1 VTDVSGPL
9 RGLVERVVERAV
21 ALGATGADALAVESD
36 AFSVQVRM
44 GEVET
49 TTGARDRGLGVR
61 VFHGPRSASAS
72 TSDLSPESV
81 ERLVAQTVE
90 LARLTQ
96 EDPFAGLPEGND
108 PAPSADPLELTDG
121 GTHLTIEARVALA
134 REAEEAARKA
144 DPRITNSEGAAFD
157 ASTGEIAYA
166 RSNGFSGAYRTSSY
180 GISATPVAADD
191 GGMQRDYWFTSA
203 RHFADLEPPEA
214 VGREAARRVLRRLG
228 ARKVPTCRV
237 PVVFDPEM
245 AAGLISHLAG
255 AVSGSA
261 VYKGASFLGD
271 KLGQAIAA
279 PGVTVIDDGLRPR
292 GLGSRPFDGEGV
304 PVRRQAVVEGG
315 MLNTFLLDTYSA
327 RKLGQATTG
336 SARRGLGGNPS
347 PGISNFHLVP
357 GTATPEA
364 IIASVENG
372 FYVTELIGFGVN
384 GVTGDYSRGA
394 VGLWIENGELAFPV
408 EEVTISGNLLEM
420 YQGIEMIGN
429 DLNFHRR
436 VAAPTLKVG
445 RMTVAGD

>member
-1 VTDVSGPL
+1 MTDAAGPL
-9 RGLVERVVERAV
+9 RGLVERVVARAV
-21 ALGATGADALAVESD
+21 ALGATGADALAVEAD
-36 AFSVQVRM
+36 AFSVHVRM

-81 ERLVAQTVE
+81 EQLVAQTVE

-96 EDPFAGLPEGND
+96 EDPFAGLPEGVAQ
-108 PAPSADPLELTDG
+108 APTEGLDLTDG
-121 GTHLTIEARVALA
+121 GIALDIEARVALA

-144 DPRITNSEGAAFD
+144 DPRITNSEGASFD
-157 ASTGEIAYA
+157 ASTGEVAYA

-180 GISATPVAADD
+180 GLSVTPVAADE
-191 GGMQRDYWFTSA
+191 GGMQRDYWYTGA
-203 RHFADLEPPEA
+203 RHFADLDPPEA

-228 ARKVPTCRV
+228 ARKVATCRV

-245 AAGLISHLAG
+245 AAGLLSHLAG
-255 AVSGSA
+255 AASGAS
-261 VYKGASFLGD
+261 VYKGASFLAD
-271 KLGQAIAA
+271 KLGQPVAA

-304 PVRRQAVVEGG
+304 AVRRNAVVEGG
-315 MLNTFLLDTYSA
+315 VLKSFLLDTYSA
-327 RKLGQATTG
+327 RKLGLATTG

-347 PGISNFHLVP
+347 PGVSNFHLVP
-357 GTATPEA
+357 GEHTPEA

-394 VGLWIENGELAFPV
+394 AGLWIRDGELAYPV
-408 EEVTISGNLLEM
+408 EEVTISGNLLQM
-420 YQGIEMIGN
+420 LAGIEMIGN
-429 DLNFHRR
+429 DLDFRRR
-436 VAAPTLKVG
+436 VAAPTLKVD

>member
-21 ALGATGADALAVESD
+21 ALGATGADALAVEAD
-36 AFSVQVRM
+36 AFSVHVRL

-61 VFHGPRSASAS
+61 VFHGPRSASSS

-96 EDPFAGLPEGND
+96 EDPFTGLPD
-108 PAPSADPLELTDG
+108 TDAPAPAIDLELTDG
-121 GTHLTIEARVALA
+121 GAVLSIEARVALA

-144 DPRITNSEGAAFD
+144 DPRITNSEGASFD
-157 ASTGEIAYA
+157 ASTGEVAYA

-180 GISATPVAADD
+180 GIAVTPVAAED

-245 AAGLISHLAG
+245 AAGLLSHLAG
-255 AVSGSA
+255 AVSGSS

-271 KLGQAIAA
+271 KLGQPIAA
-279 PGVTVIDDGLRPR
+279 PGVTVIDDGLKPR

-304 PVRRQAVVEGG
+304 PVRRHAVVEGG
-315 MLNTFLLDTYSA
+315 VLKSFLLDTYSA
-327 RKLGQATTG
+327 RKLGLATTG

-347 PGISNFHLVP
+347 PGVSNFHLAP
-357 GTATPEA
+357 GEATPEQ

-394 VGLWIENGELAFPV
+394 VGLWIENGALAYPV

-420 YQGIEMIGN
+420 FQGIEMIGN
-429 DLNFHRR
+429 DLNFRRR
-436 VAAPTLKVG
+436 VAAPTVKVG
-445 RMTVAGD
+445 RMTVAGN